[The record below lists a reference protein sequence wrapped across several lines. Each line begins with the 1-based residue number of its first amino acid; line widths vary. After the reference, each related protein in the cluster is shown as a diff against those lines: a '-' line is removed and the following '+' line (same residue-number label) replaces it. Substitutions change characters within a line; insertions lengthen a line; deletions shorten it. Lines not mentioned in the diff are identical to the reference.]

1 MPKISVFGGGA
12 WGRALHFAFSKTND
26 CYIVSRKNLEMKSQI
41 TPKEAQDSDFFIVA
55 IASSALHTWLATSP
69 LPTHAKILVASK
81 GIAQGQFVSE
91 IFESFYPQ
99 SKLCF
104 LAGPSFAKEVQDSL
118 PCALNVHTNATNN
131 AKEWLGLFP
140 NFIKPY
146 ACNDII
152 GGEIGGAYKNVIA
165 IASGICEGMKLG
177 NNARASLVARGLV
190 EMTRFGQYF
199 GAQDSTFLGL
209 SGAGDLFLTAN
220 SILSRNFRVGIGLA
234 LGKTL
239 PTILEEIG
247 EIAEGVKTSKEIY
260 SLSQKHQIYTP
271 IAKEV
276 ALIMEGKSPKQSL
289 TDLMKS

>member
-12 WGRALHFAFSKTND
+12 WGKALHFAFSQAND
-26 CYIVSRKNLEMKSQI
+26 CYIVSRKNLGIKSQI
-41 TPKEAQDSDFFIVA
+41 TSQEAQNSDFFIVA

-91 IFESFYPQ
+91 IFENFYPQ

-104 LAGPSFAKEVQDSL
+104 LAGPSFAKEVQASL
-118 PCALNVHTNATNN
+118 PCALNVHSSEINN

-140 NFIKPY
+140 NSIKPY
-146 ACNDII
+146 ACNDVI
-152 GGEIGGAYKNVIA
+152 GGEISGAYKNVIA

-177 NNARASLVARGLV
+177 NNARSSLVARGLV
-190 EMTRFGQYF
+190 EMTRFGKYF

-234 LGKTL
+234 SGRTL
-239 PTILEEIG
+239 PIILKEIG
-247 EIAEGVKTSKEIY
+247 EIAEGVKTSQEIY
-260 SLSQKHQIYTP
+260 SISQKHNIYTP

-276 ALIMEGKSPKQSL
+276 ALIMKGKNPKQSL
-289 TDLMKS
+289 NDLMKS